1 MTLVN
6 SVLIVFNDDKCT
18 TLISLVN
25 IINILLLLGEI
36 RYVLH
41 ATLGKISQHKYI
53 STPIFITKIY
63 FLKTIPIKLY
73 FHCISVSK
81 RY

>member
-25 IINILLLLGEI
+25 IINILFLLGEI

-41 ATLGKISQHKYI
+41 GTLGTISQHKYK

-63 FLKTIPIKLY
+63 FLKTIPTKLY
-73 FHCISVSK
+73 FYCISVSK